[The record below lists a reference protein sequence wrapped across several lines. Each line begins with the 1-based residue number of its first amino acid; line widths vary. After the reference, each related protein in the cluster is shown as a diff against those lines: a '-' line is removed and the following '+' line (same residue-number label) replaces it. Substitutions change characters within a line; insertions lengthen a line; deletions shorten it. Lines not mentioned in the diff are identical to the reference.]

1 MNRITD
7 ADIDAA
13 LHDQARADGY
23 NAGRLRN
30 DTQPCDTQPCDT
42 QLCDTQPCD
51 TPDAIEVEYLPEYER
66 EPALSRDELR
76 AGLFIVAGAL
86 VLLAGLV
93 VLWVIRSSNS

>member
-1 MNRITD
+1 MYRLTD
-7 ADIDAA
+7 DDIDAA

-23 NAGRLRN
+23 DARLLR
-30 DTQPCDTQPCDT
+30 D
-42 QLCDTQPCD
+42 DTQPCD
-51 TPDAIEVEYLPEYER
+51 TPDAIEVEYER

-93 VLWVIRSSNS
+93 VLWVSCPGNS

>member
-1 MNRITD
+1 MNRITT

-23 NAGRLRN
+23 NAGPLRN
-30 DTQPCDTQPCDT
+30 
-42 QLCDTQPCD
+42 DTQPCD

-66 EPALSRDELR
+66 EPALSRDDLR

-86 VLLAGLV
+86 VILAGIA
-93 VLWVIRSSNS
+93 VLWVIRAGNS